1 MDFLTTIQDTL
12 LTMTDSGVLE
22 MVLIGAGL
30 PVAGAA
36 VAGVRKYRQSKQSP
50 SAEGS
55 VEETVKQ
62 SLIKR
67 VFNVR

>member
-1 MDFLTTIQDTL
+1 MDFLTTLQDTL

-36 VAGVRKYRQSKQSP
+36 VAGVRKYRQSKQNP
-50 SAEGS
+50 EGS
-55 VEETVKQ
+55 SVEDSVKRNLLQ
-62 SLIKR
+62 RIFK
-67 VFNVR
+67 